1 MLGEASG
8 LANMG
13 RRKPDAFKTMEKLP
27 IDISETSDACTDITG
42 QKCQRTEVEMIF
54 RVPMK
59 QSSWPRV
66 AVNSYSTY
74 STKMFRGCFSIS

>member
-8 LANMG
+8 LADMG
-13 RRKPDAFKTMEKLP
+13 RKKPDAFKTMGKLP
-27 IDISETSDACTDITG
+27 IDISETSDACADITG
-42 QKCQRTEVEMIF
+42 QRTEGEMIF

-66 AVNSYSTY
+66 AVNFYSTY
-74 STKMFRGCFSIS
+74 STKMFHGCFFMS